1 MDYGL
6 TNTGN
11 FYSQGQIKTPDF
23 KFNFYDK
30 EVYDDLA
37 DVASE
42 LGKKY
47 DDKIDK
53 QEERQYTEEQKIK
66 GREERRK
73 LIESLIK
80 SKKDLM
86 DRQELITEKLNKI
99 DQLNPSLLYDGI
111 EQQEY
116 NYLA

>member
-30 EVYDDLA
+30 EVFDDLA

-42 LGKKY
+42 LGKKF

-53 QEERQYTEEQKIK
+53 QEERRYTEEQKIK
-66 GREERRK
+66 GREERKK

-86 DRQELITEKLNKI
+86 DRQRTITDKLNKI
-99 DQLNPSLLYDGI
+99 DPLNPSLLYDGI
-111 EQQEY
+111 EKQEY

>member
-37 DVASE
+37 DLAAE

-53 QEERQYTEEQKIK
+53 QEERRYGRTEGKGTRRTQKI
-66 GREERRK
+66 
-73 LIESLIK
+73 
-80 SKKDLM
+80 
-86 DRQELITEKLNKI
+86 N
-99 DQLNPSLLYDGI
+99 
-111 EQQEY
+111 
-116 NYLA
+116 